1 MRPEAK
7 PARSAAWTEA
17 KERARDGSATSC
29 RATGT
34 NPSNPFF
41 ERDRPGREGQTTLC
55 PQRRE
60 RPVTRAQKE
69 GIPKG
74 NPGFPLAKAQDS
86 SPPGVFMIVP
96 GRWAAARPGTP
107 FHGRMRR
114 STSSVRPMRAS
125 TRCPTTRSRR
135 GGSRSTG
142 CGCTTSTRAR
152 ATRSCYCTASV
163 VAPDLIGFGRSD
175 KPTDVG
181 WYSYDGH
188 VASIERLV
196 DVLGLERITLVVHDW
211 GGPIGL
217 RFAVEHEALVER
229 LVILDTGIAGGKPP
243 GERWLR
249 FRDVV
254 REVGGALDI
263 GRLVEAGTVDGLSDD
278 VRAAYDAPFPTP
290 ESKAGP
296 RAFPELV
303 ATEPAHPSTEPMNR
317 VRNALR
323 AWHKPA
329 LVVWGAEDSVLS
341 PTIAAR
347 FVELI
352 PGARGPLLLAGAS
365 HFLQEDRPV
374 EVTAAIAGFLAE
386 H

>member
-1 MRPEAK
+1 LPWEDAPIDVFRTPD
-7 PARSAAWTEA
+7 ARFDSLPDYPFAPRWLEV
-17 KERARDGSATSC
+17 DGL
-29 RATGT
+29 RMHYV
-34 NPSNPFF
+34 
-41 ERDRPGREGQTTLC
+41 DEGAGD
-55 PQRRE
+55 
-60 RPVTRAQKE
+60 PVLLLHGEPTWSFLWR
-69 GIPKG
+69 GSIP
-74 NPGFPLAKAQDS
+74 PLARQH
-86 SPPGVFMIVP
+86 
-96 GRWAAARPGTP
+96 R
-107 FHGRMRR
+107 
-114 STSSVRPMRAS
+114 
-125 TRCPTTRSRR
+125 
-135 GGSRSTG
+135 
-142 CGCTTSTRAR
+142 
-152 ATRSCYCTASV
+152 V

-263 GRLVEAGTVDGLSDD
+263 GRLVEAGTVGGLLDD

-317 VRNALR
+317 VRDALR